1 MSTRIL
7 TGLPGNSEKQMRQE
21 ELAAEIRRI
30 GFSCTRCGECC
41 RETNTDSNL
50 VMLYPPE
57 RAELC
62 TATGREGEEFSEPYP
77 EAVAMPGGGS
87 IRFERCIRRREGV
100 CIFLDGNRCQVYAS
114 RPWICRTYPFMLSGE
129 DLMVF
134 PCRGIGGTLS
144 EGAAWEIAGRLLAR
158 NLAEKEEEERVRT
171 LLSSNR
177 IPAGAEVLI
186 DGTGMRI
193 L

>member
-41 RETNTDSNL
+41 RETDTDSNL

-57 RAELC
+57 SAELC
-62 TATGREGEEFSEPYP
+62 TATGREGEVFSEPYP

-87 IRFERCIRRREGV
+87 IRFERCIRRREGE
-100 CIFLDGNRCQVYAS
+100 CIFLEGNRCQVYAS

>member
-41 RETNTDSNL
+41 RETDTDTNL
-50 VMLYPPE
+50 VMLYPQE

-62 TATGREGEEFSEPYP
+62 TVTGREAEEFSEPYP
-77 EAVAMPGGGS
+77 EKVVMPGGGS
-87 IRFERCIRRREGV
+87 IRFERCLRRREGV
-100 CIFLDGNRCQVYAS
+100 CIFLEGNRCQVYAS

>member
-1 MSTRIL
+1 
-7 TGLPGNSEKQMRQE
+7 
-21 ELAAEIRRI
+21 
-30 GFSCTRCGECC
+30 
-41 RETNTDSNL
+41 
-50 VMLYPPE
+50 
-57 RAELC
+57 
-62 TATGREGEEFSEPYP
+62 
-77 EAVAMPGGGS
+77 
-87 IRFERCIRRREGV
+87 
-100 CIFLDGNRCQVYAS
+100 
-114 RPWICRTYPFMLSGE
+114 MLSGE